1 MLLSENPKASGSLVI
16 ELFDQNGNLKDRRE
30 IKNLIVNTGLAFMA
44 QRLISTPTALSHMGI
59 GTSSSAPAGA
69 QTDLL
74 ASTARVA
81 LTSST
86 NITTTVTNDTAR
98 FIATFGASVGTGAIQ
113 EAGLFNASTAGT
125 MLCRTVFAVVNKG
138 ALDSMTITWD
148 VKFA

>member
-1 MLLSENPKASGSLVI
+1 MLKDKVQALGTLVI
-16 ELFDQNGNLKDRRE
+16 ELFDQNGMLKERHE
-30 IKNLIVNTGLAFMA
+30 LKNLVVNTGLAFMA
-44 QRLISTPTALSHMGI
+44 QRLIGTPTAMSHMGI
-59 GTSSSAPAGA
+59 GTSSTSPAGA

-98 FIATFGASVGTGAIQ
+98 FIATFGSGVGTGAIQ
-113 EAGLFNASTAGT
+113 EAGIFNASTGGT
-125 MLCRTVFAVVNKG
+125 MLNRTVFAVVNKG